1 MASSVDSVFMILFFF
16 WSECIYE
23 QQKMQHYIKISLGNK
38 YTNVSL
44 TPINTTLQLVIT
56 NETVR
61 SHAVTGVE
69 N

>member
-1 MASSVDSVFMILFFF
+1 MASSVDSDFMIYFYFL
-16 WSECIYE
+16 SECIYE
-23 QQKMQHYIKISLGNK
+23 QKMQHYIKISLGNK
-38 YTNVSL
+38 YTNVSFTL
-44 TPINTTLQLVIT
+44 INTTLQLVIT

>member
-1 MASSVDSVFMILFFF
+1 
-16 WSECIYE
+16 
-23 QQKMQHYIKISLGNK
+23 MQHYIKISLGNK
-38 YTNVSL
+38 YTNVSFTL
-44 TPINTTLQLVIT
+44 INTTLQLVIT